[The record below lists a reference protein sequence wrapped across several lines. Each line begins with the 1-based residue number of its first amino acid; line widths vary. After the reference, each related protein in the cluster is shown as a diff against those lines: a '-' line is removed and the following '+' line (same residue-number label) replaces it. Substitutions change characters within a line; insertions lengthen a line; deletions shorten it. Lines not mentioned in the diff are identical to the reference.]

1 MKKTNEN
8 LMLLNLFFCISIV
21 IANVV
26 GCKVVDFGFSVFGH
40 RCISS
45 GGALTYA
52 VTFLCTDIIGEIWGK
67 HEAHRAVRRGLLIQ
81 VFALLL
87 IIGTQFLRAV
97 DPNMQAAYE
106 TLLGQSWCFV
116 IGSLTAYLC
125 SQSWDVFIFHR
136 IREKLAAKPKLRWIW
151 NNASTMT
158 SQIIDTFVYAM
169 ISFGIGMG
177 WLWHEGGWGQLL
189 GLMIGQYGIKFLL
202 ALLDTP
208 FFYIFTR
215 KPIKNTQQ

>member
-26 GCKVVDFGFSVFGH
+26 GCKVVDFGFSIFGL
-40 RCISS
+40 RAISS

-67 HEAHRAVRRGLLIQ
+67 KEAHKAVRRGLLIQ
-81 VFALLL
+81 VFAQLL

-106 TLLGQSWCFV
+106 TLLGQSWYFV

-125 SQSWDVFIFHR
+125 SQSWDVFIFHK
-136 IREKLAAKPKLRWIW
+136 IREKMQARPKLRWVW

-158 SQIIDTFVYAM
+158 SQIIDTFVYAFV
-169 ISFGIGMG
+169 SFGIGMG
-177 WLWHEGGWGQLL
+177 WIFQDGGWHQLL
-189 GLMIGQYGIKFLL
+189 GLMLGQYGIKFLL
-202 ALLDTP
+202 AAIDTP
-208 FFYIFTR
+208 FFYFFTR
-215 KPIKNTQQ
+215 KSKQLEQ

>member
-26 GCKVVDFGFSVFGH
+26 GCKVVDFGFSIFGL
-40 RCISS
+40 RAISS

-67 HEAHRAVRRGLLIQ
+67 KEAHKAVRRGLIIQ
-81 VFALLL
+81 IFAQLL
-87 IIGTQFLRAV
+87 IIGTQFLHAV

-125 SQSWDVFIFHR
+125 SQSWDVFIFHK
-136 IREKLAAKPKLRWIW
+136 IRDKFDAKPKLRWIW
-151 NNASTMT
+151 NNASTIT
-158 SQIIDTFVYAM
+158 SQIIDTFVYAF

-177 WLWHEGGWGQLL
+177 WIFHEGGWHQLL
-189 GLMIGQYGIKFLL
+189 GLMLGQYGIKLFL
-202 ALLDTP
+202 AILDTP
-208 FFYIFTR
+208 FFYFFTR
-215 KPIKNTQQ
+215 KPKTIEQ